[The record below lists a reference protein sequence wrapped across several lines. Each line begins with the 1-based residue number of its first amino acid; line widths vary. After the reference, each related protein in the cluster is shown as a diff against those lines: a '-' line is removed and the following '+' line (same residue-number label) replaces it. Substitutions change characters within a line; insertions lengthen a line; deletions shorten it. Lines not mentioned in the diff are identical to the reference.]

1 MSHCGLQNLE
11 NKFIILTLGRL
22 SFSASHKGYHR
33 LLKVFKMLT
42 SDYDN
47 VCLIFAGDGDMV
59 NELKSKVEKYA
70 LNEKVYFTGSIA
82 EKDLPA
88 IYNSANLFSLVSEI
102 GLNKGEGLPLT
113 PLESMAC
120 GVPVIVGDQDGSK
133 ELIIDNLNGFKIDP
147 HDLKDH
153 KRKIQLFIDDEVDNS
168 KYSKNSR
175 EVAQKYFSYDIFL
188 HKHKIFFENLIN
200 ER

>member
-1 MSHCGLQNLE
+1 M
-11 NKFIILTLGRL
+11 
-22 SFSASHKGYHR
+22 
-33 LLKVFKMLT
+33 
-42 SDYDN
+42 
-47 VCLIFAGDGDMV
+47 
-59 NELKSKVEKYA
+59 
-70 LNEKVYFTGSIA
+70 NEKVYFTGSIA

-120 GVPVIVGDQDGSK
+120 GVLHVGDQDGSK

-175 EVAQKYFSYDIFL
+175 EVAQKYFSYDIFFISIKSFL
-188 HKHKIFFENLIN
+188 KI
-200 ER
+200 